1 MKRRALKKRYG
12 RSVGQPSSDYM
23 QLVRAVLRHSHRM
36 TFPSHERAY
45 VARCERSEIS
55 PRHVADIIA
64 TAAKRR
70 RVTS

>member
-1 MKRRALKKRYG
+1 VKRRTLRKRYG

-23 QLVRAVLRHSHRM
+23 QLVRAVLRHSHGM
-36 TFPSHERAY
+36 TFPSNERAY
-45 VARCERSEIS
+45 VARCERAEIS

-64 TAAKRR
+64 IAAKHR